1 MQCVIVLN
9 NITNFT
15 NNSIIILTDV
25 IQCSTRITERGDI
38 MSISVR
44 LSDKDTELIKAY
56 SDKAKNN

>member
-1 MQCVIVLN
+1 MN